1 MFVKPVNETS
11 KTPKVLNSHFIIA
24 EVHSL
29 EASHC
34 SQLVQQMLC
43 CYKAVLQDVNI
54 TVQDQAVSMWITNE
68 IPQALTTKFLFSKYL
83 YLFSPNL
90 LL

>member
-1 MFVKPVNETS
+1 MQANGSDVIIISTILCISSHPTLVKPVNETS

-54 TVQDQAVSMWITNE
+54 TVQDQAVSM
-68 IPQALTTKFLFSKYL
+68 
-83 YLFSPNL
+83 
-90 LL
+90 